1 MKQMTFADAEYA
13 GKRKQTRKELFLI
26 EMDRVVPWK
35 GLIALIEPHYP
46 EGDGGRPAYPL
57 IAMLRVHL
65 MQNRFDYSDPAMEE
79 ALYETTIL
87 RQFAGLSLERIPDET
102 TILNFRRLLEKH
114 ELAAGIL
121 AVINGYLGDR
131 GFFLRQG
138 TIVDAT
144 LINAPSST
152 KNKDGKRDPEMHQT
166 KKGNQYYFGM
176 KAHIG
181 VDDASGLVHSV
192 VGTAANVADITQVDK
207 LLHGEE
213 KRVGGDAG
221 YTGVDKRAKHTDRKV
236 VWQIAARRSTY
247 KKLGKRS
254 VLYKAKRKIE
264 KAKAQVRAKVEHP
277 FRVIKR
283 QFGYMKTRFRGLA
296 KNTAQWGALDIAAVC
311 RDSDPAYSCGFP
323 GNRQHDSHVNQWV
336 TDSRF

>member
-1 MKQMTFADAEYA
+1 MKQMTFDDAEYA

-26 EMDRVVPWK
+26 ERDQVVPWK
-35 GLIALIEPHYP
+35 GLVALIEPHSP
-46 EGDGGRPAYPL
+46 KGEGGRPAYPL
-57 IAMLRVHL
+57 MAMLRVHL
-65 MQNRFDYSDPAMEE
+65 MQNWFGYSDPAMEE
-79 ALYETTIL
+79 ALYETSIL

-131 GFFLRQG
+131 GLSLRQG

-144 LINAPSST
+144 LIHAPSST
-152 KNKDGKRDPEMHQT
+152 KNQDGKRDSEMHQT

-181 VDDASGLVHSV
+181 ADAESGLVHSV
-192 VGTAANVADITQVDK
+192 VGTAANVADVTQVDK

-213 KRVGGDAG
+213 NMVGADAG
-221 YTGVDKRAKHTDRKV
+221 YTGVEKRPEHEGREV
-236 VWQIAARRSTY
+236 IWQIAARRSTY
-247 KKLGKRS
+247 KKLSKRS
-254 VLYKAKRKIE
+254 ALYKAKRKIE

-283 QFGYMKTRFRGLA
+283 QFGYVKTRFRGLA
-296 KNTAQWGALDIAAVC
+296 KNTAQLVTLFALSNLWMARRHLLTNAGDV
-311 RDSDPAYSCGFP
+311 RL
-323 GNRQHDSHVNQWV
+323 
-336 TDSRF
+336 

>member
-35 GLIALIEPHYP
+35 ILIALIEPYYP
-46 EGDGGRPAYPL
+46 KGEGGRPAYPL
-57 IAMLRVHL
+57 MAMLRVHL
-65 MQNRFDYSDPAMEE
+65 MQNWFGYSDPAMEE

-131 GFFLRQG
+131 GLSLRQG

-181 VDDASGLVHSV
+181 VDDESGLVHRV
-192 VGTAANVADITQVDK
+192 VGTAANIADVTQVDK

-213 KRVGGDAG
+213 NRGGADAG
-221 YTGVDKRAKHTDRKV
+221 YTDVEKRPDHEGREV
-236 VWQIAARRSTY
+236 IWQIAARRSTY
-247 KKLGKRS
+247 KKLDKRS

-283 QFGYMKTRFRGLA
+283 QFGYVKVRFRGLT
-296 KNTAQWGALDIAAVC
+296 KNTAQLVTLFALSNLWMARRHLLTNAGEV
-311 RDSDPAYSCGFP
+311 RL
-323 GNRQHDSHVNQWV
+323 
-336 TDSRF
+336 

>member
-26 EMDRVVPWK
+26 EMDQVVPWK
-35 GLIALIEPHYP
+35 GLIALIDPHYP
-46 EGDGGRPAYPL
+46 KGDGGRPAYPL
-57 IAMLRVHL
+57 MAMLRVHL
-65 MQNRFDYSDPAMEE
+65 MQNWFGYSDPAMEE

-87 RQFAGLSLERIPDET
+87 RQFAGLNLERIPDET

-114 ELAAGIL
+114 ELATGIL

-131 GFFLRQG
+131 GLSLRQG

-181 VDDASGLVHSV
+181 VDDESGLVHSV
-192 VGTAANVADITQVDK
+192 VGTAANVADVTQVDK
-207 LLHGEE
+207 LLHGNENM
-213 KRVGGDAG
+213 VGADAG
-221 YTGVDKRAKHTDRKV
+221 YTGVEKRPEHEGREV
-236 VWQIAARRSTY
+236 IWQIAARRSSY

-254 VLYKAKRKIE
+254 ALYKAKRKIE

-283 QFGYMKTRFRGLA
+283 QFGYVKTRFRGLT
-296 KNTAQWGALDIAAVC
+296 KNTAQLVTLFALSNLWMA
-311 RDSDPAYSCGFP
+311 R
-323 GNRQHDSHVNQWV
+323 RQLQANAGEV
-336 TDSRF
+336 RL

>member
-26 EMDRVVPWK
+26 EMDRVVPWE
-35 GLIALIEPHYP
+35 GLVTLIDPHYP
-46 EGDGGRPAYPL
+46 KGEGGRPAYAL
-57 IAMLRVHL
+57 MAMLRVHL
-65 MQNRFDYSDPAMEE
+65 MQNWFGYSDPAMEE
-79 ALYETTIL
+79 TLYETTIL

-121 AVINGYLGDR
+121 AVINCYLGDR
-131 GFFLRQG
+131 GLSLRQG

-144 LINAPSST
+144 FINAPSST
-152 KNKDGKRDPEMHQT
+152 KNKDRKRDPEMHQT

-181 VDDASGLVHSV
+181 VDDESGLVHSV
-192 VGTAANVADITQVDK
+192 VGTAANVADVTQVDK
-207 LLHGEE
+207 LLHGDEN
-213 KRVGGDAG
+213 VVCTDAG
-221 YTGVDKRAKHTDRKV
+221 YTGVEKRPEHEGRKV
-236 VWQIAARRSTY
+236 IWQVAARRSTY
-247 KKLGKRS
+247 RKLDKRS
-254 VLYKAKRKIE
+254 GLYKAKRKIE

-283 QFGYMKTRFRGLA
+283 QFGYVKTRFRGLA
-296 KNTAQWGALDIAAVC
+296 KNTAQLVTLFALSNLWMARRHLLTNAGEV
-311 RDSDPAYSCGFP
+311 RL
-323 GNRQHDSHVNQWV
+323 
-336 TDSRF
+336 

>member
-1 MKQMTFADAEYA
+1 LAKSPDFTSPSFPMKQMTFADAEYA

-46 EGDGGRPAYPL
+46 KGEGGRPAYPL
-57 IAMLRVHL
+57 MAMLRVHL
-65 MQNRFDYSDPAMEE
+65 MQNWFGYSDPAMEE

-131 GFFLRQG
+131 GLSLRQG

-152 KNKDGKRDPEMHQT
+152 KNKDGERDPEMHQT

-181 VDDASGLVHSV
+181 VDDESGLVHSV
-192 VGTAANVADITQVDK
+192 VGTAANVADVTQVDK
-207 LLHGEE
+207 LLHGDEQ
-213 KRVGGDAG
+213 RVGGDAG
-221 YTGVDKRAKHTDRKV
+221 YTGVDKRPEHADRKV

-254 VLYKAKRKIE
+254 VLYKAKRRIE
-264 KAKAQVRAKVEHP
+264 QAKAQVRAKVEHP

-283 QFGYMKTRFRGLA
+283 QFGYVKTRFRGLA
-296 KNTAQWGALDIAAVC
+296 KNTAQLVTLFALSNLWMARRHLMSAGEV
-311 RDSDPAYSCGFP
+311 RL
-323 GNRQHDSHVNQWV
+323 
-336 TDSRF
+336 

>member
-26 EMDRVVPWK
+26 EMDRVVPWQ
-35 GLIALIEPHYP
+35 GLITLIEPHYP
-46 EGDGGRPAYPL
+46 KGDGGRPAYPL
-57 IAMLRVHL
+57 MTMLRVHL
-65 MQNRFDYSDPAMEE
+65 LQNWFGYSDPAMEE

-87 RQFAGLSLERIPDET
+87 RQFAGLSLKRIPDET

-121 AVINGYLGDR
+121 GVINGYLGDR
-131 GFFLRQG
+131 GLSLRQG

-144 LINAPSST
+144 LIHAPSST
-152 KNKDGKRDPEMHQT
+152 KNQDGKRDPEMHQA
-166 KKGNQYYFGM
+166 KKGNQWYFGM

-181 VDDASGLVHSV
+181 VDDESGLVHSV
-192 VGTAANVADITQVDK
+192 VGTAANVADVTQVDK
-207 LLHGEE
+207 LLHGDEN
-213 KRVGGDAG
+213 VVCADAG
-221 YTGVDKRAKHTDRKV
+221 YTGVEKRPEHENRQV
-236 VWQIAARRSTY
+236 IWQIAARRSTY
-247 KKLGKRS
+247 QKLGKRS

-283 QFGYMKTRFRGLA
+283 QFGYVKTRFRGLA
-296 KNTAQWGALDIAAVC
+296 KNTAQLVTLFALSNLWMARRHLLSNAGEV
-311 RDSDPAYSCGFP
+311 RL
-323 GNRQHDSHVNQWV
+323 
-336 TDSRF
+336 

>member
-13 GKRKQTRKELFLI
+13 GKRKQTRKELVLI
-26 EMDRVVPWK
+26 EMDQVVPWK

-46 EGDGGRPAYPL
+46 KGEGGRPAYPL
-57 IAMLRVHL
+57 MAMLRVHL
-65 MQNRFDYSDPAMEE
+65 MQNWFGYSDPAMEE

-87 RQFAGLSLERIPDET
+87 RQFAGLNLERIPDET

-131 GFFLRQG
+131 GLSLRQG

-144 LINAPSST
+144 LIHAPSST
-152 KNKDGKRDPEMHQT
+152 KNQDGKRDPEMHQT

-181 VDDASGLVHSV
+181 ADAESGLVRSV
-192 VGTAANVADITQVDK
+192 VGTAANVADVTQVDK

-213 KRVGGDAG
+213 NMVGADAG
-221 YTGVDKRAKHTDRKV
+221 YTGVEKRPEHEGREV
-236 VWQIAARRSTY
+236 IWQIAARRSTY
-247 KKLGKRS
+247 KKLSKRS
-254 VLYKAKRKIE
+254 ALYKAKRKIE

-283 QFGYMKTRFRGLA
+283 QFGYVKTRFRGLA
-296 KNTAQWGALDIAAVC
+296 KNTAQLVTLFALSNLWMARRHLLTNAGEV
-311 RDSDPAYSCGFP
+311 
-323 GNRQHDSHVNQWV
+323 HL
-336 TDSRF
+336 

>member
-1 MKQMTFADAEYA
+1 MTQMTFADAEYA

-26 EMDRVVPWK
+26 EMDQVVPWT
-35 GLIALIEPHYP
+35 GLVALIEPHYP
-46 EGDGGRPAYPL
+46 KGEGGRPAYPL
-57 IAMLRVHL
+57 MAMLRVHL
-65 MQNRFDYSDPAMEE
+65 MQNWFGYSDPAMEE

-131 GFFLRQG
+131 GLSLRQG

-144 LINAPSST
+144 LIHAPSST
-152 KNKDGKRDPEMHQT
+152 KNQDGKRDPEMHQT

-181 VDDASGLVHSV
+181 ADAESGLVHSV
-192 VGTAANVADITQVDK
+192 VGTAANVADVTQVDK

-213 KRVGGDAG
+213 NMVGADAG
-221 YTGVDKRAKHTDRKV
+221 YTGVEKRPEHEGREV
-236 VWQIAARRSTY
+236 IWQIAARRSTY
-247 KKLGKRS
+247 KKLSKRS
-254 VLYKAKRKIE
+254 ALYKAKRKIE

-283 QFGYMKTRFRGLA
+283 QFGYVKTRFRGLA
-296 KNTAQWGALDIAAVC
+296 KNTAQLVTLFALSNLWMARRHLLTNAGEV
-311 RDSDPAYSCGFP
+311 RL
-323 GNRQHDSHVNQWV
+323 
-336 TDSRF
+336 

>member
-13 GKRKQTRKELFLI
+13 GKRKQTRRELFLI
-26 EMDRVVPWK
+26 EMDRVVPWT
-35 GLIALIEPHYP
+35 GLIALVEPHYP
-46 EGDGGRPAYPL
+46 KGEGGRPAYSL
-57 IAMLRVHL
+57 MAMLRVYL
-65 MQNRFDYSDPAMEE
+65 MQNWFGYSDPAMEE

-87 RQFAGLSLERIPDET
+87 RQFSGLSLERIPDET

-114 ELAAGIL
+114 ELAAGML

-131 GFFLRQG
+131 GLSLRQG

-181 VDDASGLVHSV
+181 VDDESGLVHSV
-192 VGTAANVADITQVDK
+192 VGTAANVADVTQVDK

-213 KRVGGDAG
+213 NMVGADAG
-221 YTGVDKRAKHTDRKV
+221 YTGIEKRAEHDGRKV
-236 VWQIAARRSTY
+236 IWQVAARRSTY
-247 KKLGKRS
+247 KKLDKRS
-254 VLYKAKRKIE
+254 ALYKAKRKIE

-277 FRVIKR
+277 FRVIKG
-283 QFGYMKTRFRGLA
+283 QFGYVKTRFRGLA
-296 KNTAQWGALDIAAVC
+296 KNTAQLVTLFALSNLWMARRHLLTNAGEV
-311 RDSDPAYSCGFP
+311 RL
-323 GNRQHDSHVNQWV
+323 
-336 TDSRF
+336 